1 MYNPLFRQ
9 HSACHQ
15 TSDKDSRLTSHFA
28 VCWRGLLTWLWV
40 GLLGM
45 SVSCAP
51 ARGTLQ
57 PVSTGNGAQTQALPL
72 SGAPSKAT
80 PRLTTGANPPP
91 GGLLNT
97 YIIGPED
104 VLEISV
110 WKNADLSQEETVRAD
125 GQVALKLIGEIPAA
139 GMNIASLRQLI
150 TEKYRDF
157 VPEAEVKV
165 SLKEMNSFKIYVL
178 GRVSKPGEY
187 RVKSQLTAL
196 QALALA
202 GGFTPYANERAVKIL
217 RRKGDVDVLYPFNY
231 RDVLKGRAADMPLEP
246 GDRLMV
252 P

>member
-1 MYNPLFRQ
+1 MHNPHFR
-9 HSACHQ
+9 HHPRSHK
-15 TSDKDSRLTSHFA
+15 TTENGSRLASVPTMRRYTF
-28 VCWRGLLTWLWV
+28 LTWLWV
-40 GLLGM
+40 GLVGL
-45 SVSCAP
+45 SLSCAP

-57 PVSTGNGAQTQALPL
+57 PVSTGSGALTQALPV

-150 TEKYRDF
+150 TERYRDF

-231 RDVLKGRAADMPLEP
+231 RDVLKGKAADIALEP